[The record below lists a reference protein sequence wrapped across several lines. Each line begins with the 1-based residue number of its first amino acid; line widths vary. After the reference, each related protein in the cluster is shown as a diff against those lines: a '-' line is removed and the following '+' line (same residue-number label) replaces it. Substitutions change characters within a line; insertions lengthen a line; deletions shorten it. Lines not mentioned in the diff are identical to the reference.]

1 MVTLLPISFKPVVEA
16 WKNSNKPALMTIM
29 RNNNKWDRS
38 NVFFEGGKL
47 IEYNKSNINS
57 NMKYIDY
64 GLGVLSKQVF
74 DSYGSNQSF
83 DLADVYQALSVQ
95 RKLAGYEVDQ
105 RFYEIGSQA
114 GLRDFEHF
122 LSKEI
127 RP

>member
-1 MVTLLPISFKPVVEA
+1 
-16 WKNSNKPALMTIM
+16 MTIM